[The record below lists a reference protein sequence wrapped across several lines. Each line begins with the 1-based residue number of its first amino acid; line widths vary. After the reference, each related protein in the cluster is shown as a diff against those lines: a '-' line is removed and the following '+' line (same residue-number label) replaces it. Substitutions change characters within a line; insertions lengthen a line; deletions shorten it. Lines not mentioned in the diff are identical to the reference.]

1 MSLDGLVAQVGQLL
15 GDARGLYGPAPQSG
29 GWSSTDGLRPGRD
42 GVAQAGGVAPGWG
55 GAASSTH
62 AAANG
67 GRVLALDNVI
77 GADGQTAS
85 GFGGAAET
93 SQSGR
98 TGMNNVVEDTR
109 RGVAA
114 IAPSTDT
121 PAGKRQLVDHLQS
134 QLDRAKALLK
144 VSEQRNV
151 MLAQLIRGGAAGYR
165 GGPPMAGAM
174 PPMMGG
180 GMGGMSPT
188 SMGGIPN
195 LGVVMPNL
203 SSFTRLGANPRSGGG
218 LDAFRASAHSRGAVG
233 GGPLAQM
240 AVKAALSKQGAPY
253 IWGAKGPNTFDCSG
267 LTGWAWR
274 QAGVTL
280 GPDTYSQIKQ
290 GIPVAPGDVQ
300 PGDLIFPRD
309 SWDSEGPGH
318 VQLAISKGSVVHAP
332 QSNDVVR
339 IAPMPKDFV
348 ARRPVVD

>member
-29 GWSSTDGLRPGRD
+29 GWSSTAGLRSGRD
-42 GVAQAGGVAPGWG
+42 GVAQAGGVALGWA

-98 TGMNNVVEDTR
+98 TGMNGVVDDTR

-134 QLDRAKALLK
+134 QLDRAKALLT

-151 MLAQLIRGGAAGYR
+151 MLAQMIRGGAASYR
-165 GGPPMAGAM
+165 GGPPMAG
-174 PPMMGG
+174 
-180 GMGGMSPT
+180 GMGGTSP
-188 SMGGIPN
+188 
-195 LGVVMPNL
+195 
-203 SSFTRLGANPRSGGG
+203 
-218 LDAFRASAHSRGAVG
+218 
-233 GGPLAQM
+233 
-240 AVKAALSKQGAPY
+240 
-253 IWGAKGPNTFDCSG
+253 
-267 LTGWAWR
+267 
-274 QAGVTL
+274 
-280 GPDTYSQIKQ
+280 
-290 GIPVAPGDVQ
+290 
-300 PGDLIFPRD
+300 
-309 SWDSEGPGH
+309 
-318 VQLAISKGSVVHAP
+318 
-332 QSNDVVR
+332 
-339 IAPMPKDFV
+339 
-348 ARRPVVD
+348 

>member
-1 MSLDGLVAQVGQLL
+1 MSLDGLVVQVGQLL

-29 GWSSTDGLRPGRD
+29 GWSSTVGLRSGRD
-42 GVAQAGGVAPGWG
+42 GVAQAGGVAPGWA

-62 AAANG
+62 AAATG
-67 GRVLALDNVI
+67 GRVLALDHVI

-98 TGMNNVVEDTR
+98 SGMNGVVEDTR

-134 QLDRAKALLK
+134 QLDRAKALLT

-151 MLAQLIRGGAAGYR
+151 MLAQMIRGGAAGYR

-188 SMGGIPN
+188 SLGGIPN
-195 LGVVMPNL
+195 LGAMVPNL
-203 SSFTRLGANPRSGGG
+203 SSLTRLGANPRSGGG
-218 LDAFRASAHSRGAVG
+218 LDTFPASAHSRGAVG

-274 QAGVTL
+274 EAGVTL

-290 GIPVAPGDVQ
+290 GIPVAPGDVE

-318 VQLAISKGSVVHAP
+318 VQLAISKDSVVHAP

>member
-1 MSLDGLVAQVGQLL
+1 MGRRRSPVAGRAPTVC
-15 GDARGLYGPAPQSG
+15 GPG
-29 GWSSTDGLRPGRD
+29 VTVLLRPGEWPRA
-42 GVAQAGGVAPGWG
+42 GVVRPPRRMRLP
-55 GAASSTH
+55 
-62 AAANG
+62 NG

-98 TGMNNVVEDTR
+98 TGMNGVVEDAR

-134 QLDRAKALLK
+134 QLDRAKALLR
-144 VSEQRNV
+144 VTEQRNV
-151 MLAQLIRGGAAGYR
+151 MLAQLIRGEAAGYR

-180 GMGGMSPT
+180 GMGGMSPIGG
-188 SMGGIPN
+188 MGGIPN
-195 LGVVMPNL
+195 LGAMVPNL

-218 LDAFRASAHSRGAVG
+218 LDAFGASAHSRGAVG

-274 QAGVTL
+274 EAGVTL

-290 GIPVAPGDVQ
+290 GISVAPGDVQ